1 MGAIDLNWEGVE
13 EVKKLIFVGVLCFL
27 VGGAGGYFVNTL
39 FQKKEVPVTDQA
51 AATVTATPDASVETD
66 EQEDARSVKQGSISR
81 IDYPLID
88 VYFEHD
94 KSYTLELAKF
104 DGEKEKEYTAEGDF
118 FQYNKENFSIIT
130 IPSGLGTTPDYV
142 LSVYEGKKRI
152 KIIDCAQ
159 VRPGMM
165 DGKW

>member
-1 MGAIDLNWEGVE
+1 M
-13 EVKKLIFVGVLCFL
+13 KRLIFVGVLCFL
-27 VGGAGGYFVNTL
+27 VGGAGGYFVNSL
-39 FQKKEVPVTDQA
+39 VQKKEVPVTDKVT
-51 AATVTATPDASVETD
+51 ATVTATPDASVETG
-66 EQEDARSVKQGSISR
+66 EQEDDNLVKQGADGR

-94 KSYTLELAKF
+94 KTYTLELAKF

-152 KIIDCAQ
+152 KIIDCAG

-165 DGKW
+165 DEKW

>member
-1 MGAIDLNWEGVE
+1 M
-13 EVKKLIFVGVLCFL
+13 KRLIFVGVLCFL
-27 VGGAGGYFVNTL
+27 VGGVGGYFVNSL

-66 EQEDARSVKQGSISR
+66 EQEDARLVKQGAIGR

-94 KSYTLELAKF
+94 KSYTLELVKF
-104 DGEKEKEYTAEGDF
+104 GEESKKEKEYTAKGDF
-118 FQYNKENFSIIT
+118 FQFNKGDFSVIT
-130 IPSGLGTTPDYV
+130 FPSGLGTTPSYY
-142 LSVYEGKKRI
+142 LSVYEGKKCI
-152 KIIDCAQ
+152 KWIECAV